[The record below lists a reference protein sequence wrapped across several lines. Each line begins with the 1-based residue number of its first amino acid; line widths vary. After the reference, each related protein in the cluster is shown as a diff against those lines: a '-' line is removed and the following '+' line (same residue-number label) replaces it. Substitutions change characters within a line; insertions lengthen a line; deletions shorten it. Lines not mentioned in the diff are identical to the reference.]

1 MFYKQ
6 LGTNFWGGS
15 PENNYGFGTSNIKQN
30 IENVTNQL
38 NNNTNNGQVFANS
51 DYTVNTESLI
61 GKPFQALPD

>member
-15 PENNYGFGTSNIKQN
+15 PENNYGFGTSYISGN

-38 NNNTNNGQVFANS
+38 NNNANNGQVFANS